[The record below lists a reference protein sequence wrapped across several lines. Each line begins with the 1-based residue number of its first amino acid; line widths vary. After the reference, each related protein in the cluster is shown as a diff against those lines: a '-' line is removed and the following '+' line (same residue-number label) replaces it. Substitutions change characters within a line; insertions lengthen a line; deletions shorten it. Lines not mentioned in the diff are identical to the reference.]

1 MARRGDQYVPLRN
14 TLGAR
19 VAPVFGEIRHAT
31 FLVRDPEL
39 GGLPNE
45 RLVQAVWHEQ
55 LLLTENLRTCSGK
68 SLKVLEP
75 GRWNFERGPDFL
87 DAELEIAGQRLRGD
101 IEIHVKSSDW
111 DRHRHGRD
119 FEYNRVILHAFFR
132 RDDAL
137 VVDTLH
143 HGATIERLELE
154 PMLLSDLET
163 LSQSLE
169 PEHLPAPPRE
179 HQGACHGVFAEL
191 DTGWLRKFFD
201 EASAARMENK
211 IARVVSQRQVE
222 SLDQVL
228 YQSMMTAMGHKSSR
242 TLFYILAKRV
252 RLEELRDIVFDIP
265 SADLP
270 LALESVLMMVGGL
283 LTLPKH
289 AAECGGPAVDDE
301 TQAYLDSIYRWW
313 SRLGGFYQDRCL
325 EPTKRWYAGVRPASF
340 PPRRI
345 AGVAHILAQQ
355 SLRQSFVQLCR
366 ASLANWLANPPR
378 TARDFRTLVAQLV
391 SLFVPE
397 NPCYWRHRYTLGGRR
412 MEHPMELIGKE
423 QAYSIVFNA
432 LLPVLFC
439 DARERKDELAEALL
453 WRIHDNFPALQAN
466 AITRFM
472 RGRLLGDTPRG
483 TLNFR
488 LEKTN
493 QALLQLFQDCCRN
506 NSRDCSSCLFRTQAS
521 EPRSVEE
528 DSV

>member
-1 MARRGDQYVPLRN
+1 MARRGDQYVPLRDA
-14 TLGAR
+14 LGAR
-19 VAPVFGEIRHAT
+19 IASVFGEPIYAT

-39 GGLPNE
+39 GSLPHE
-45 RLVQAVWHEQ
+45 RLLQAVWHEQ
-55 LLLTENLRTCSGK
+55 LLLTGNLRTCSGK
-68 SLKVLEP
+68 PLKVLEP

-101 IEIHVKSSDW
+101 IEIHVRSSDW
-111 DRHRHGRD
+111 ARHRHGRD

-137 VVDTLH
+137 LVDTLH
-143 HGATIERLELE
+143 HGATIERLELA
-154 PMLLSDLET
+154 PILLSDLET
-163 LSQSLE
+163 LGQSLA

-179 HQGACHGVFAEL
+179 HKGACHGVFAEL
-191 DTGWLRKFFD
+191 DTGWIRKFFD
-201 EASAARMENK
+201 EAAATRMENK
-211 IARVVSQRQVE
+211 ISRVVSQRQVE

-228 YQSMMTAMGHKSSR
+228 YQSMMTAMGHKNSP

-252 RLEELRDIVFDIP
+252 CLDELRDFVFDIP

-270 LALESVLMMVGGL
+270 LALESLLMMVGGL

-301 TQAYLDSIYRWW
+301 TQTYLDSIYRWW

-340 PPRRI
+340 PQRRI
-345 AGVAHILAQQ
+345 AGIAQILAQRH
-355 SLRQSFVQLCR
+355 LRQNFVQVCQT
-366 ASLANWLANPPR
+366 SLANWIANPPR
-378 TARDFRTLVAQLV
+378 TSRDFRALVAQLA
-391 SLFVPE
+391 SLFVPV
-397 NPCYWRHRYTLGGRR
+397 NPSYWRHRYTLGGRR

-439 DARERKDELAEALL
+439 DARERKDELTEALL

-472 RGRLLGDTPRG
+472 RARLLGDTSRG
-483 TLNFR
+483 TLNFQ

-521 EPRSVEE
+521 ELCSGEQ